1 MSKISLEEVKHVAHL
16 ARLHLTEEEMVSY
29 QTELEKI
36 LVLMDQLNELD
47 TEQVEP
53 TTRVIKQFN
62 VLRED
67 IPSKGLSQEEVLKNA
82 PSHQDGQIKVPSIMD

>member
-1 MSKISLEEVKHVAHL
+1 MSKITLEEVKHVAHL

-36 LVLMDQLNELD
+36 LELMDQLNELD
-47 TEQVEP
+47 TDKVEP
-53 TTRVIKQFN
+53 TTRVIEQVN

-67 IPSKGLSQEEVLKNA
+67 IPTNGLTQEEVLKNA